1 MIVRTRF
8 APSPTGALHIGGA
21 RTAIF
26 NWLFARHYGGKFILR
41 IEDTD
46 RARSTEESLSE
57 ILDAMTWLRL
67 NWDEGPFRQSERL
80 SIYQEYAERL
90 LASGKAYRCEEPFG
104 IFLINGEPLGL
115 PERTLVPIE
124 SEPSH
129 GIQYLGKGLLG

>member
-1 MIVRTRF
+1 MSVRVRF
-8 APSPTGALHIGGA
+8 APSPTGALHIGGV

-57 ILDAMTWLRL
+57 ILDAMTWLGL

-80 SIYQEYAERL
+80 STYHEYAEKL
-90 LASGKAYRCEEPFG
+90 LASGKAYRCYCTPEELEKRRKEAEKQG
-104 IFLINGEPLGL
+104 
-115 PERTLVPIE
+115 RV
-124 SEPSH
+124 
-129 GIQYLGKGLLG
+129 YR